1 MGSFPAKYNNPENLQ
16 QRVGIFKF
24 LFFFFFFLSLK
35 FLLSVQSILISL
47 SIIFFLL
54 PPLWFVP
61 QVSTF
66 FVCFLR

>member
-24 LFFFFFFLSLK
+24 FLFFFFLFE
-35 FLLSVQSILISL
+35 ISFIC
-47 SIIFFLL
+47 SDNFNFPFNNIFFYS
-54 PPLWFVP
+54 PQYESVP